1 VNYCWYISCFS
12 DVFIKYFR
20 ELGLE
25 TSSIVD
31 NVLEELFE
39 LSLRMFDTRLPPR
52 VTVLS
57 PFAEDSSLTKVG
69 VEVCDCIICICP
81 KNKHERPMSSA
92 VVPPFIT
99 CNS

>member
-39 LSLRMFDTRLPPR
+39 LSLRMFDTRSVVDMQL
-52 VTVLS
+52 
-57 PFAEDSSLTKVG
+57 FHIAE
-69 VEVCDCIICICP
+69 
-81 KNKHERPMSSA
+81 
-92 VVPPFIT
+92 
-99 CNS
+99 CNMTAL

>member
-31 NVLEELFE
+31 NELEELFE
-39 LSLRMFDTRLPPR
+39 LSL
-52 VTVLS
+52 TVECLIQDYHL
-57 PFAEDSSLTKVG
+57 E
-69 VEVCDCIICICP
+69 
-81 KNKHERPMSSA
+81 
-92 VVPPFIT
+92 
-99 CNS
+99 